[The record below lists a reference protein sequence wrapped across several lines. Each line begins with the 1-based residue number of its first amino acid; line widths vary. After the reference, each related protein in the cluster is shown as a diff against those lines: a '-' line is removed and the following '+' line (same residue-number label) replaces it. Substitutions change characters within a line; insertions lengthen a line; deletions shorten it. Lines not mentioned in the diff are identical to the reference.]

1 MVTHDGREV
10 GFVKGHHVFE
20 VAAKALNRS
29 STPIW
34 TTFSAERWWRSCD
47 AERLN
52 KAVCGLV
59 KRAAEASGLGAELMA
74 EDLSAPIQRPSLK
87 VELEEDRDA
96 RAIRH
101 RVEQAITSGSISSQ
115 RISTG
120 PSWTTWPCARPW
132 RRHFGTGPRG
142 GGDGAHRRGAVLYS
156 DRRGAGGIYG
166 PDPGPAHHSC

>member
-1 MVTHDGREV
+1 MTLKE
-10 GFVKGHHVFE
+10 
-20 VAAKALNRS
+20 
-29 STPIW
+29 
-34 TTFSAERWWRSCD
+34 
-47 AERLN
+47 LN

-96 RAIRH
+96 RPSGTG
-101 RVEQAITSGSISSQ
+101 VEQAITFRVYFFAADQYRPKLDNLAMRQALAGGISG
-115 RISTG
+115 R
-120 PSWTTWPCARPW
+120 
-132 RRHFGTGPRG
+132 GPRG